1 MAYNKIVYN
10 GNTIMDLTEDTIT
23 AAHVLS
29 GDTFHGND
37 GESASGSMTN
47 RGAVAGTIATK
58 AGAYTIQQGYHNGSG
73 TVTISQTEQD
83 KIIAG
88 NIKNG
93 VTILGVRG
101 TYSGEGIS
109 LQSKTASYTPAA
121 SQQTATVTADAG
133 YDGLS
138 SVSVTVAAIPY
149 VETANTYGT
158 TVTIG

>member
-1 MAYNKIVYN
+1 MAYNKVVFG
-10 GNTIMDLTEDTIT
+10 GNTIIDLTEDTIT

-47 RGAVAGTIATK
+47 RGAVSGTIATK
-58 AGAYTIQQGYHNGSG
+58 TGTYTIQQGYHNGSG
-73 TVTISQTEQD
+73 SVGISATEQA

-93 VTILGVRG
+93 VTLLGVQG
-101 TYSGEGIS
+101 TYTGEGVS
-109 LQSKTASYTPAA
+109 LQTKSVSYTPST
-121 SQQTATVTADAG
+121 SQQSASVTPDAA

-149 VETANTYGT
+149 AESANTYGT